1 MRNRFYMISSLLLML
16 GSLPS
21 LAQLLSS
28 PSTSDKSSTPK
39 WTEMFPGT
47 NPIARDNG
55 AMVYDAAAGE
65 VVLFAGIGTRRQLCQ
80 RHILMPR
87 MAPTPKATT
96 RLRCPRADSS
106 TIWQG

>member
-1 MRNRFYMISSLLLML
+1 MRNRFLMISSLLLML
-16 GSLPS
+16 GSL
-21 LAQLLSS
+21 AQLLSS
-28 PSTSDKSSTPK
+28 PSPSDKSSTPK

-47 NPIARDNG
+47 NPIAR
-55 AMVYDAAAGE
+55 
-65 VVLFAGIGTRRQLCQ
+65 GIVTRRQLSQ

>member
-1 MRNRFYMISSLLLML
+1 VRNRFFMISSRLLML

-39 WTEMFPGT
+39 WTEMFPRT
-47 NPIARDNG
+47 PSRVTTA
-55 AMVYDAAAGE
+55 
-65 VVLFAGIGTRRQLCQ
+65 FGTRRQLSQ